1 MPLFDWSNDYSVRNQ
16 GIDQQHQQL
25 FHIINEL
32 YDAIEADKGATVVGN
47 TIQSLI
53 DYTRNHFAAEEQLML
68 AKGYPDY
75 LAHKAIHDELLAQV
89 DDFDRRYREGETAVV
104 EDILPFLL
112 GDWLMNHITVM
123 DQQYAPYLER

>member
-1 MPLFDWSNDYSVRNQ
+1 MSLFEWSNEYSVRNQ
-16 GIDQQHQQL
+16 GIDHQHQQL
-25 FHIINEL
+25 FNIINEL
-32 YDAIEADKGATVVGN
+32 YDAVQAEKGATVVGN

-53 DYTRNHFAAEEQLML
+53 DYTRDHFAAEEQLMQ

-75 LAHKAIHDELLAQV
+75 VAHKAIHDALLAQV
-89 DDFDRRYREGETAVV
+89 ADFDLRYRNGETAVV

-123 DQQYAPYLER
+123 DQQYAPYLNG